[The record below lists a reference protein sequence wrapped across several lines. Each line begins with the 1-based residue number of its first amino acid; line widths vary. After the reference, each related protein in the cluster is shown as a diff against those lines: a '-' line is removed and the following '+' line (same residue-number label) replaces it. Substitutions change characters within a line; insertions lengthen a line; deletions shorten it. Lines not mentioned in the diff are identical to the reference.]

1 MTNIHEFLLDLQIL
15 FLLLF
20 FQLRRCHSIFSCCLH
35 YSSLSHF
42 VLKKIKSITYI
53 SEFGAFVLYSHTHR
67 THHFR
72 HFRVQRS
79 TNTPTFK
86 HTSGLVHKLQC
97 TQVCLHDSTSPVMG
111 GGGTPPY
118 LWSAALSGQR
128 GVCVLSPATL
138 PSPLLSLPI
147 LPPSPFFTP
156 PTHRSLTIS
165 RSSPLSFCVFSV
177 FFHYLTSYIL
187 LCPDLSLFSS
197 KPLPSPSS
205 SPPLKHWRATWQTNR
220 SPCPSPALFA

>member
-67 THHFR
+67 THRIR
-72 HFRVQRS
+72 HLRIQRS
-79 TNTPTFK
+79 TNTPTFE

-111 GGGTPPY
+111 GGGKPPY
-118 LWSAALSGQR
+118 LWSVALSGQR
-128 GVCVLSPATL
+128 GVCVLSPASL
-138 PSPLLSLPI
+138 PSPLFSLSCPHPPFFPTNTPLSRRFPLFSPFLLCVFCLFYISSYVPISLSFLLNLSLP
-147 LPPSPFFTP
+147 
-156 PTHRSLTIS
+156 
-165 RSSPLSFCVFSV
+165 
-177 FFHYLTSYIL
+177 
-187 LCPDLSLFSS
+187 
-197 KPLPSPSS
+197 
-205 SPPLKHWRATWQTNR
+205 PPLHR
-220 SPCPSPALFA
+220 